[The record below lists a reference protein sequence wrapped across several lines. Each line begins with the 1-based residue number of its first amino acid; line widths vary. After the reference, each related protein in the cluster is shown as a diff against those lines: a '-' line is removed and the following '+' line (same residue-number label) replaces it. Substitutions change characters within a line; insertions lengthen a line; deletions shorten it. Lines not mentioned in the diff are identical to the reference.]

1 MGDLMYAT
9 IVILIIWGG
18 IFLYLNRLNRRM
30 KRLEQ
35 LRSTEAPAEGSTVV
49 SSGESPPG
57 NAADSSSQTA
67 EPSGGTDGSASDSV
81 ATG

>member
-18 IFLYLNRLNRRM
+18 IFLYLNLLNRRL

-35 LRSTEAPAEGSTVV
+35 LRASGDSAAGSTVV
-49 SSGESPPG
+49 TAGSSPSAVEPPPRT
-57 NAADSSSQTA
+57 D
-67 EPSGGTDGSASDSV
+67 EPQQASE
-81 ATG
+81 G